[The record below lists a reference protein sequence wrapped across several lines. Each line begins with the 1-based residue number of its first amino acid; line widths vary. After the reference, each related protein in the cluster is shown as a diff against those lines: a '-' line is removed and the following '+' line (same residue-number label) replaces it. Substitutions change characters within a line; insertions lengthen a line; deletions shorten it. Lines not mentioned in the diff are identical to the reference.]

1 MKCSRPIQVLSLLCL
16 LLATGYSYTFTS
28 TDGAQFEGKL
38 LNVGHSSITVQR
50 FEDNTKFTV
59 PKSRFSQ
66 DDRKYFAQWAKE
78 NAEKNLPG
86 RDVESISLRCSTA
99 RTNDESEIR
108 ETGRTLVDVN
118 VSQSIYQDYDW
129 ITVDTR
135 VDVTTRPE
143 TEKIRLKGATVHVK
157 ASSTSGP
164 VLAKIYT
171 AFFVK
176 SEGERLIFKIDER
189 NVKVDLG
196 EGELFASC
204 QPVENYYGYGTVAF
218 NLATGKMIGIA
229 ASNHTIEKILKNK
242 AKSGKIN

>member
-1 MKCSRPIQVLSLLCL
+1 M
-16 LLATGYSYTFTS
+16 
-28 TDGAQFEGKL
+28 
-38 LNVGHSSITVQR
+38 
-50 FEDNTKFTV
+50 
-59 PKSRFSQ
+59 
-66 DDRKYFAQWAKE
+66 
-78 NAEKNLPG
+78 
-86 RDVESISLRCSTA
+86 
-99 RTNDESEIR
+99 
-108 ETGRTLVDVN
+108 
-118 VSQSIYQDYDW
+118 
-129 ITVDTR
+129 DTR

-218 NLATGKMIGIA
+218 NLATGKMIGTA

-242 AKSGKIN
+242 ARSGKIN